1 MKIRYTISTIAVLLF
16 LVTLYSNLMAFMDGI
31 VGFTKK
37 NGESI
42 GCVCHNLDP
51 NDSVSVR
58 IIGPNSVRQN
68 DTATYILAIAN
79 GPAIAG
85 GCDIATSRGSV
96 ITTPLDTF
104 LRRAEQFPGAGF
116 ELTHKEP
123 KPFNGDTLKFIFR
136 YIAPAAPN
144 TIDTIFANGNS
155 TNNDL
160 GSDNDKWNFAAN
172 FLVSI
177 TTTGVSSNSS
187 VIAEDFVLEQ
197 NYPNP
202 FNPETKINFSLSKSG
217 NVSLK
222 VYDATGKTV
231 ANLIN
236 NEFRG
241 AGDFEMN
248 FNSANYG
255 LNSGVYF
262 YELRTK
268 QGSAVRKMLIVK

>member
-1 MKIRYTISTIAVLLF
+1 MKIRYTISAIAVLLF
-16 LVTLYSNLMAFMDGI
+16 LVTLYSNLMAFMDGV

-51 NDSVSVR
+51 SDSVSVR
-58 IIGPNSVRQN
+58 IIGPSSVRQN
-68 DTATYILAIAN
+68 DTATYILAIAK
-79 GPAIAG
+79 GPAITG
-85 GCDIATSRGSV
+85 GCDIATSRGNL

-104 LRRAEQFPGAGF
+104 LKRAEQFPGAGF
-116 ELTHKEP
+116 ELTHKMP
-123 KPFNGDTLKFIFR
+123 KAFVGDTLKFIFR

-160 GSDNDKWNFAAN
+160 GSDNDKWNYATN

-177 TTTGVSSNSS
+177 TTTGVSNNSS
-187 VIAEDFVLEQ
+187 VIADGFVLNQ

-202 FNPETKINFSLSKSG
+202 FNPETKISYTLSRSG

-222 VYDATGKTV
+222 VYDATGRTV

-241 AGDFEMN
+241 AGEFEMN
-248 FNSANYG
+248 FNSSHYG

-262 YELRTK
+262 YELRTQ
-268 QGSAVRKMLIVK
+268 QGSAVKKMLIVK

>member
-1 MKIRYTISTIAVLLF
+1 MKIRYTISAIAVLLL
-16 LVTLYSNLMAFMDGI
+16 LVTLYSNLMAFMDGV

-51 NDSVSVR
+51 SDSVSVR
-58 IIGPNSVRQN
+58 IIGPSSVRQN
-68 DTATYILAIAN
+68 DTATYILAIAK
-79 GPAIAG
+79 GPAITG
-85 GCDIATSRGSV
+85 GCDIATSRGNL

-104 LRRAEQFPGAGF
+104 LKRAEQFPGAGF
-116 ELTHKEP
+116 ELTHKMP
-123 KPFNGDTLKFIFR
+123 KAFVGDTLKFIFR

-160 GSDNDKWNFAAN
+160 GSDNDKWNYATN

-177 TTTGVSSNSS
+177 TTTGVSNNSS
-187 VIAEDFVLEQ
+187 VIADGFVLYQ

-202 FNPETKINFSLSKSG
+202 FNPETKISYTLSRSG

-222 VYDATGKTV
+222 VYDATGRTV

-241 AGDFEMN
+241 AGEFEMN
-248 FNSANYG
+248 FNSSHYG

-262 YELRTK
+262 YELRTQ
-268 QGSAVRKMLIVK
+268 QGSAVKKMLIVK

>member
-1 MKIRYTISTIAVLLF
+1 MKIRYTISAIAVLLF
-16 LVTLYSNLMAFMDGI
+16 LVTLYSNLMAFMDGV

-51 NDSVSVR
+51 SDSVSVR
-58 IIGPNSVRQN
+58 IIGPSSVRQN
-68 DTATYILAIAN
+68 DTATYILAIAK
-79 GPAIAG
+79 GPAITG
-85 GCDIATSRGSV
+85 GCDIATSRGNL

-104 LRRAEQFPGAGF
+104 LKRAEQFPGAGF
-116 ELTHKEP
+116 ELTHKMP
-123 KPFNGDTLKFIFR
+123 KAFVGDTLKFIFR

-160 GSDNDKWNFAAN
+160 GSDNDKWNYATN

-177 TTTGVSSNSS
+177 TTTGVSNNSS
-187 VIAEDFVLEQ
+187 VIADGFVLYQ

-202 FNPETKINFSLSKSG
+202 FNPETKISYTLSRSG

-222 VYDATGKTV
+222 VYDATGRTV

-241 AGDFEMN
+241 AGEFEMN
-248 FNSANYG
+248 FNSSHYG

-262 YELRTK
+262 YELRTQ
-268 QGSAVRKMLIVK
+268 QGSAVKKMLIVK